1 MAELRVVG
9 QRYGPGTGLFSH
21 PVARAV
27 SSALGR
33 FTSVFGMGTGGS
45 TPLSPPRPPSRSQV
59 PSSKLRFSAGL
70 ELETWN
76 LELGTKSLALS
87 LILKAGGRARGRA
100 ASHSAIGAARLHPLP
115 DFDVRSINQLVLL
128 GPYDLEGRGSSSW
141 SVLRA

>member
-1 MAELRVVG
+1 MALAPAYFPTQLPGQYRQRWGVSLPCSEWERVG
-9 QRYGPGTGLFSH
+9 
-21 PVARAV
+21 
-27 SSALGR
+27 
-33 FTSVFGMGTGGS
+33 
-45 TPLSPPRPPSRSQV
+45 PPRSRHQGHPSQSQV

-70 ELETWN
+70 ELETWK